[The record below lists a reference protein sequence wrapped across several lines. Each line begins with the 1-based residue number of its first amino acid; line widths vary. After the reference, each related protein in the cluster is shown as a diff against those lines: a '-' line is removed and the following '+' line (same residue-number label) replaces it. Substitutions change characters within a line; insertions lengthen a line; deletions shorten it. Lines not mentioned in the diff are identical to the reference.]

1 MSNITYPHPDAWEA
15 VFDDTTE
22 RALEIFRENA
32 CRAYTPLQYLEGAT
46 YPDVEALA
54 MQGASYKSL
63 AKIAHLMNLSEKQR
77 QKWYTVA
84 QEVYLSQAHAGTII
98 GRINE
103 TEDMMHGLNELL
115 AEHS

>member
-22 RALEIFRENA
+22 RALQAFRDNA
-32 CRAYTPLQYLEGAT
+32 CKAYMPLQYLEGAQ

-63 AKIAHLMNLSEKQR
+63 AKIAHLMDLSEKQR

-84 QEVYLSQAHAGTII
+84 QEVCLSQAHAGTII
-98 GRINE
+98 ARLNE
-103 TEDMMHGLNELL
+103 TEDMMRGLNELL
-115 AEHS
+115 VKHS